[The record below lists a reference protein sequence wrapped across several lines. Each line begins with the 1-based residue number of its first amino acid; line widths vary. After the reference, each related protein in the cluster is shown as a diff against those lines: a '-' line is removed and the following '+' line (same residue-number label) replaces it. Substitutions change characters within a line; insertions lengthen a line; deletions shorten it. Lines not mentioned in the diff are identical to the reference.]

1 MKLEKIICFIDEAI
15 LFPKLFWVP
24 LLVTR
29 IGKYFTLVFKESNY
43 LFSPFLAH
51 RSRLS

>member
-1 MKLEKIICFIDEAI
+1 MKLEKIICFIDEAV

-29 IGKYFTLVFKESNY
+29 IEKYFTFQRIKLLV
-43 LFSPFLAH
+43 LT
-51 RSRLS
+51 LSGPSFQA